1 MARLVKHDR
10 QGPYKIGEG
19 DHALWICGCGLSAKK
34 PYCDATPKKTRDEE
48 PDGIYTYDAHSR
60 IKLPTE
66 YALKKPGEYW
76 SPRAVVL
83 DHRCDAVRRAARARD
98 DARAAVGGVDA

>member
-34 PYCDATPKKTRDEE
+34 PYRDATHQKTRDEE
-48 PDGIYTYDAHSR
+48 PDGIYVYDAHSR

-66 YALKKPGEYW
+66 YALKKPGEY
-76 SPRAVVL
+76 
-83 DHRCDAVRRAARARD
+83 
-98 DARAAVGGVDA
+98 